1 MTLCQDAAARIFT
14 INISILG
21 GDMITQASIAWL
33 PISFWKDL
41 PDWFEAHQ
49 GFALC
54 YGHDKQD
61 SV

>member
-1 MTLCQDAAARIFT
+1 MLQQGVLPL
-14 INISILG
+14 ILLFW

-41 PDWFEAHQ
+41 SDWFEANQ
-49 GFALC
+49 DFALC